1 MKFGFYSCMSGV
13 NWGGSETLW
22 SQTAM
27 RLLGDGHATCVNFKW
42 WPQQASKLTDLAKA
56 GATLWMREK
65 PANSKIAGGLLGGW
79 RFLRPGDGTNVD
91 WLHRERPDFVLITVG
106 YHPDRVSIAN
116 LCHRKGI
123 PYAINLQCASSSV
136 FINSNRLEEFR
147 EAYRNAQRVYVVS
160 GENREKLET
169 NLAMKLNNVELINN
183 PFVVPW
189 ESEPSWPTE
198 AELKLACMGRIHFA
212 SKGQDL
218 LVHALRRS
226 RWRDRQIKIG
236 FVGKNQGNQEQLEDL
251 IAMYGLQDKFEFEGF
266 SSHVQDVWKRY
277 QGLVLPSRYEG
288 AALVVTEAMLSH
300 RMVVCTDTG
309 RNQELLRDNETGFV
323 ARTPSVDDV
332 DDALERAWVA
342 RDRWR
347 EMGLQAGRDI
357 REQYSSDPVG
367 DLEQKL
373 LTLATAASSAIE
385 V

>member
-1 MKFGFYSCMSGV
+1 MSGG

-27 RLLGDGHATCVNFKW
+27 RLMGDGHAACVNFKW
-42 WPQQASKLTDLAKA
+42 WPQQASTLTDLAKA
-56 GATLWMREK
+56 GATLWLREK

-91 WLHRERPDFVLITVG
+91 WLHRERPDFLLITVG

-147 EAYRNAQRVYVVS
+147 EAYSNARRVYVVS

-169 NLAMKLNNVELINN
+169 NLAMKLNNVELISN

-218 LVHALRRS
+218 LVHALSRS

-357 REQYSSDPVG
+357 REQYSRDPVG

-373 LTLATAASSAIE
+373 LTLATAASSKVE

>member
-1 MKFGFYSCMSGV
+1 MIS
-13 NWGGSETLW
+13 
-22 SQTAM
+22 
-27 RLLGDGHATCVNFKW
+27 
-42 WPQQASKLTDLAKA
+42 
-56 GATLWMREK
+56 
-65 PANSKIAGGLLGGW
+65 
-79 RFLRPGDGTNVD
+79 
-91 WLHRERPDFVLITVG
+91 
-106 YHPDRVSIAN
+106 
-116 LCHRKGI
+116 
-123 PYAINLQCASSSV
+123 
-136 FINSNRLEEFR
+136 
-147 EAYRNAQRVYVVS
+147 
-160 GENREKLET
+160 
-169 NLAMKLNNVELINN
+169 N

-332 DDALERAWVA
+332 DDALE
-342 RDRWR
+342 
-347 EMGLQAGRDI
+347 LSLI
-357 REQYSSDPVG
+357 H
-367 DLEQKL
+367 
-373 LTLATAASSAIE
+373 I
-385 V
+385 